1 MSRPTNAAWLSEM
14 AGKPVQPPRREE
26 VQDLVDSRPFW
37 DSLADLSNL
46 PEHVEVH
53 EDVLL
58 RERDGTP
65 LTAEIYVP
73 TGAGPFPLLLHFHG
87 GGFCVSR
94 ARNDRKFGMQ
104 WAQRGFVVLNLEYG
118 LAPEHPFP
126 WAVEDALYA
135 ARWLLGNAPSYK
147 GDASLGVVIEGGSA
161 GAGLAASTVLALD
174 GLTEGLD
181 EGELAGVDVP
191 VSAVALFFGMH
202 DFALLLSEP
211 GSNVGSAELW
221 NRAYLGP
228 HFTTRLRHPL
238 ASQVHAP
245 NLSCFPPT
253 YVSCGSAD
261 SLLGHSLAF
270 GKALASAG
278 VQLTLSVVPGLDH
291 GYAKMGAKIPAAARE
306 VERVQ
311 AWVDEILSNEG
322 GES

>member
-1 MSRPTNAAWLSEM
+1 MSGQDNAAWMSEL
-14 AGKPVQPPRREE
+14 AGRPVQPPRREE
-26 VQDLVDSRPFW
+26 VQDLVDSRPFF
-37 DSLADLSNL
+37 DSLADLSDL
-46 PEHVEVH
+46 PEGVTAH
-53 EDVLL
+53 EEVLL
-58 RERDGTP
+58 RERGETR

-73 TGAGPFPLLLHFHG
+73 DGPGPFPVLLHLHG

-104 WAQRGFVVLNLEYG
+104 WAARGYTVLNLDYA

-135 ARWLLGNAPSYK
+135 ARWLTRNAAAYR
-147 GDASLGVVIEGGSA
+147 GDVSRGLVIGGASA

-174 GLTEGLD
+174 GLDDGLD
-181 EGELAGVDVP
+181 AGDLAGVPVP
-191 VSAVALFFGMH
+191 VAAAVLFFGIH

-228 HFTTRLRHPL
+228 HFTTKLRHPL

-245 NLSCFPPT
+245 NLGCFPPT
-253 YVSCGSAD
+253 YISCGSAD

-270 GKALASAG
+270 AKALSYAG
-278 VQLTLSVVPGLDH
+278 APVTMSLVPGLDH
-291 GYAKMGAKIPAAARE
+291 GYAKLGGKIPAARRE

-311 AWVDEILSNEG
+311 EWVDEILSNEG
-322 GES
+322 GGS